1 MTGILYGVGIGP
13 GEPELIT
20 LKAVRVIKE
29 CGVIVVPK
37 SGDGERVALNIAR
50 QAVPEIGEKLIVE
63 LEMPMTREREALRA
77 SHLKAAETIMDFL
90 VDGLSVAFL
99 TLGDPTVYSTYIYV
113 HRIVGDRGYPTEII
127 PGVPSFCAV
136 SAKLGDALAETSQ
149 PLHIIPGSYGNL
161 RESLE
166 LSGTKVFMKS
176 GKAFG
181 EVKTTLTEL
190 GLLENAKMVENC
202 GLESERIY
210 CSLSEA
216 ESESGYFTI
225 VVVKDNE

>member
-1 MTGILYGVGIGP
+1 
-13 GEPELIT
+13 
-20 LKAVRVIKE
+20 VIKE